1 MSIQLNRRVAV
12 MLFTALATLA
22 GPAVG
27 PAQAAN
33 AGAAPTGAQR
43 CNDPSG
49 REDFARLSPAE
60 AKLDAA
66 ALQELLDWAGSRSS
80 ASVRVYRHGCLV
92 GTSRMDALTQ
102 DLPTSWNSSTKSV
115 VALTVGRAIQLGL
128 VSLSDPVRRFFPE
141 ADEAH
146 GRILLRHLITMS
158 GGLRSSA
165 SGDAFNDPYTDS
177 VRLALHQEVVHPP
190 GAYFE
195 YEQRGLTLLLA
206 CVQKAVGGDVQDFMQ
221 RELFGQLG
229 IERDEWFWLRDRA
242 GWTAGWAGLVLSPRL
257 MPRFAHLMLNGG
269 VWNGERLLPAG
280 FVEAAQSSNPVN
292 GGYGYLMWTN
302 QGNSYYTSTIPG
314 RRLVERPI
322 LPSAPRD
329 LYAFAG
335 LAGQYLYVIPSLDM
349 IIERSGDYP
358 SRDKDTTGSE
368 GSRADGEFGW
378 ELFRM
383 LDRTVTDAHWPDP
396 GPYQPLDP
404 APVDAYAI
412 VHPGQ
417 TLDVLGVGPR
427 AGGCNPAGC
436 DGKVDV
442 SGYQQMGGEAIP
454 YAVEIAHQVQPRAG
468 AAGAISGWGLG
479 AKPMK

>member
-1 MSIQLNRRVAV
+1 MSIQQTRRMAVVA
-12 MLFTALATLA
+12 FATLATLA
-22 GPAVG
+22 GPAIAPVL
-27 PAQAAN
+27 AAN
-33 AGAAPTGAQR
+33 TVGAPIGAQR
-43 CNDPSG
+43 CTDPTG
-49 REDFARLSPAE
+49 PNDFAHLTPA
-60 AKLDAA
+60 AANLDAG
-66 ALQELLDWAGSRSS
+66 ALQELLDWAGSRNS

-92 GTSRMDALTQ
+92 GTSRMDALSQ

-128 VSLSDPVRRFFPE
+128 ISLSDPVRKFFPE

-146 GRILLRHLITMS
+146 GQILLRHLVTMS
-158 GGLRSSA
+158 SGLRSSA
-165 SGDAFNDPYTDS
+165 SGAAFNDPYTDG
-177 VRLALHQEVVHPP
+177 VRLALHDEVVHPP
-190 GAYFE
+190 GTFFE
-195 YEQRGLTLLLA
+195 YGQRVVTLLLA
-206 CVQKAVGGDVQDFMQ
+206 CVQKAAGGDVQDFMQ
-221 RELFGQLG
+221 RELFGKLG
-229 IERDEWFWLRDRA
+229 IQRDEWFWLRDRA
-242 GWTAGWAGLVLSPRL
+242 GWTAGPYGLVLSARL
-257 MPRFAHLMLNGG
+257 MPRFAQLMLNNGM
-269 VWNGERLLPAG
+269 WNGERLLPAD

-302 QGNSYYTSTIPG
+302 HGNRYYTSTIPG

-349 IIERSGDYP
+349 IIERSGGYP

-383 LDRTVTDAHWPDP
+383 LDRTITDAHWPDP
-396 GPYQPLDP
+396 GRYQPLDP
-404 APVDAYAI
+404 SPVEPYAI

-417 TLDVLGVGPR
+417 TLEVVGVGPR

-442 SGYQQMGGEAIP
+442 SGYQQMGGEATP
-454 YAVEIAHQVQPRAG
+454 YVVQVARHLAPE
-468 AAGAISGWGLG
+468 
-479 AKPMK
+479 